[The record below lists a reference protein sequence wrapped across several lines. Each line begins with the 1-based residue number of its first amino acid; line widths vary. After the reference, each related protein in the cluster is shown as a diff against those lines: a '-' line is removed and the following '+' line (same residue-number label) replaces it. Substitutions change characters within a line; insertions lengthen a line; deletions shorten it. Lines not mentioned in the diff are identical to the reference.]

1 MLSDKVYN
9 IIKWLT
15 VYVLPPLGTLY
26 FALSGIWG
34 FPFGEEIVGT
44 IVAIET
50 FLGALI
56 GISTY
61 TYNKTGAGIQGTLMI
76 DETNPN
82 LPYTQLDFNDPLS
95 IVAGEKTVTLKV
107 DSEAALTNPSIYK

>member
-50 FLGALI
+50 FLGAVI

-76 DETNPN
+76 DDTNPN
-82 LPYTQLDFNDPLS
+82 LPYTQLSFDKTIAKIASED
-95 IVAGEKTVTLKV
+95 TVTLKV
-107 DSEAALTNPSIYK
+107 QTDGSMTNPSLYK